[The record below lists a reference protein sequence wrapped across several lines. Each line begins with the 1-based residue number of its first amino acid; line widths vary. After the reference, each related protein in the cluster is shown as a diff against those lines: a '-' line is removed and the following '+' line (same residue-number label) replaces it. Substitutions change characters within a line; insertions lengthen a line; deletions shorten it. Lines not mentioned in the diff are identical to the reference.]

1 MSRASH
7 HMSLFVLM
15 LFVLTLLILFPV
27 MGLAETLRVAVISE
41 SANNWPLLVAE
52 EKGYFSQEGLQVEMI
67 VTGDSGRQLDGLA
80 QGTYDIAHQAAD
92 HFIRAVEQGKDLFV
106 FMTISRPIFDFVV
119 NRAIRSIGDLKG
131 KTIALDRPTTG
142 YWLLF
147 RKVFAENGL
156 PPQDYQ
162 LLPHLGGAENRFLA
176 VKDGRAQGTF
186 LNPPL
191 SLEAISQG
199 LPRLTGLADHF
210 QEFPGSSGGA
220 RREWARDNEATLVRY
235 LRAYVRAADW
245 LMDPS
250 NREEAITIFTNKMEI
265 DARHVPGSYQSFVET
280 GLVPSAALSMAGI
293 QQLLDLLVETGQLE
307 PPVSSPE
314 KYADPSYQQKALEGL
329 KIQ

>member
-1 MSRASH
+1 MSQAMNPASQRIC
-7 HMSLFVLM
+7 LFVLM
-15 LFVLTLLILFPV
+15 LLILFPV
-27 MGLAETLRVAVISE
+27 KGLAETLRVGVISE

-52 EKGYFSQEGLQVEMI
+52 EKGYFSQEGLQVEVI
-67 VTGDSGRQLDGLA
+67 VTGDSGRQLDGLV
-80 QGTYDIAHQAAD
+80 QGTYDITHQAAD
-92 HFIRAVEQGKDLFV
+92 HFIRAVEQGNEVFV

-176 VKDGRAQGTF
+176 VKEGRAQGTF

-191 SLEAISQG
+191 SLEAVSGG
-199 LPRLTGLADHF
+199 LRRLMNLSEHF
-210 QEFPGSSGGA
+210 PDFPGSSGGA
-220 RREWARDNEATLVRY
+220 RRDWAKQHEQSLVAY
-235 LRAYVRAADW
+235 LRAYIRAVEW
-245 LMDPS
+245 LLDTAH
-250 NREEAITIFTNKMEI
+250 REEALAIFAKRVKI
-265 DARHVPGSYQSFVET
+265 DPQALPGSYDTFVGS
-280 GLVPSAALSMAGI
+280 GLVHSVALSRDGF
-293 QQLLDLLVETGQLE
+293 QQVLDLMAESGQLT
-307 PPVSSPE
+307 PPVSPMA

-329 KIQ
+329 KIP